1 MSTLQ
6 RSPVQP
12 AATAPP
18 AADAVGIN
26 VVIRWEIS
34 ADALRT
40 CALPQ
45 IVAMN
50 GQAARINGGRLE
62 WTISRTT
69 AAAHLILDIGDDDL
83 SLPLIQACPVRHYAD
98 AAATLDHL
106 EVPGQLIACIDRRQ
120 DAGPVVY
127 ARTPVLERLLGLPG
141 GVYDTP
147 CVPASPMA
155 GSATSPF
162 DDATLAHRS

>member
-12 AATAPP
+12 AAPAPP
-18 AADAVGIN
+18 AADPAGIN

-34 ADALRT
+34 AEALRT

-62 WTISRTT
+62 WSITSTT
-69 AAAHLILDIGDDDL
+69 AAARLILDIGEDDL
-83 SLPLIQACPVRHYAD
+83 SYPLFQACPVRHAAD
-98 AAATLDHL
+98 PAATLDHL
-106 EVPGQLIACIDRRQ
+106 EVPGQLIACIDRDQ

-141 GVYDTP
+141 GVYDS
-147 CVPASPMA
+147 PA
-155 GSATSPF
+155 
-162 DDATLAHRS
+162 LA